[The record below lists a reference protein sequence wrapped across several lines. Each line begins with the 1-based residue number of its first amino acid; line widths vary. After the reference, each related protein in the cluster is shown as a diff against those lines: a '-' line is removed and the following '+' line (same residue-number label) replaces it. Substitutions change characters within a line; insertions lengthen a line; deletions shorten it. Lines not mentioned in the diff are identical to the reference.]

1 MWSKRVTPLVQSLL
15 ILGVLA
21 ACQPL
26 RTVPLPPAGKVPA
39 SFAASTDTTSVADV
53 APGAFFA
60 DPSLVSLVD
69 TALRRNYDA
78 LIALQRM
85 EAARATFEV
94 GRAALLPS
102 VDVVAS
108 AGVDK
113 YGKYTM
119 NGVGNFDTN
128 RSEHVDGDRR
138 IPNPTPDYFV
148 GLRSAWEIDLWGKL
162 RSRKKA
168 AYAQYLASR
177 QGRHLVATALVAE
190 VATRYYR
197 LLALDEELEIIRK
210 NIALQEI
217 SLETI
222 RIQKLGGRATQLA
235 VQQFE
240 AQLLRTRSL
249 EVEKRQEI
257 GATENGLNALL
268 GRYPQPVGRGVP
280 LREQAL
286 PREVAAGIPAHM
298 LRRRPDVQRAALEM
312 TAAGAEV
319 DAAKA
324 ALLPALRITPY
335 LGLNAFK
342 ASLLPNPGSVAYGA
356 LAGLAAPVLNRKAL
370 RGSYY
375 RAAAGNLEAFYRYQ
389 RAVLG
394 GYQEVVT
401 GLGRIENLN
410 QVYAYRTQEVAVLL
424 DAVATA
430 NTLFA
435 AGYASYLEV
444 VTAQR
449 RVLEAELALINT
461 RQAQFLALVD
471 LYRALG
477 GGWQQ

>member
-1 MWSKRVTPLVQSLL
+1 
-15 ILGVLA
+15 
-21 ACQPL
+21 
-26 RTVPLPPAGKVPA
+26 LPPAKKVPQA
-39 SFAASTDTTSVADV
+39 FAGRTDTTSIGDIS
-53 APGAFFA
+53 PGAFFA
-60 DPSLVSLVD
+60 DEYLVNLVD
-69 TALRRNYDA
+69 TALRHNYDA
-78 LIALQRM
+78 LIALQRI

-94 GRAALLPS
+94 SRATLLPS
-102 VDVVAS
+102 VDVVAA

-128 RSEHVDGDRR
+128 LSEHVDGDLR
-138 IPNPTPDYFV
+138 IPNPTPDYFL

-168 AYAQYLASR
+168 LYARYLASR
-177 QGRHLVATALVAE
+177 QGRHLVATSLVAE
-190 VATRYYR
+190 VATRYYQ
-197 LLALDEELEIIRK
+197 LLALVDELEIIRK

-222 RIQKLGGRATQLA
+222 KIQKLGGRATQLA

-249 EVEKRQEI
+249 EAEKRQEI
-257 GATENGLNALL
+257 IATENGLNLLL
-268 GRYPQPVGRGVP
+268 GRYPQPIRRGVP
-280 LREQAL
+280 LREQQL
-286 PREVAAGIPAHM
+286 PREVAAGIPAQM

-312 TAAGAEV
+312 TAAKAEV

-324 ALLPALRITPY
+324 AFLPSLRITPY

-342 ASLLPNPGSVAYGA
+342 ASLLLNPGSVAYGA

-370 RGSYY
+370 RSNYY
-375 RAAAGNLEAFYRYQ
+375 RTSAGNTEAFYRYQ
-389 RAVLG
+389 RAVLS

-401 GLGRIENLN
+401 GLSRIENLN
-410 QVYAYRTQEVAVLL
+410 KVYAFRTQEVAVLL
-424 DAVATA
+424 DAVSTA
-430 NTLFA
+430 NTLFV

-449 RVLEAELALINT
+449 RVLEAELELIDT
-461 RQAQFLALVD
+461 RQQQFLSLVD
-471 LYRALG
+471 LYRSLG
-477 GGWQQ
+477 GGWQ